1 MSDLGALLT
10 AIVTPFADVSGTTS
24 RKPAPV
30 DEDAF
35 VRLHKLVIE
44 RGSDGIVACGTTG
57 EASTL
62 SDDEHLGVI
71 RLAIENKPVGTTVVA
86 GVGSNDTAHACHLT
100 ERATELGADAILSVT
115 PYYNRPNRRG
125 IVAHY
130 TEVAKATDR
139 PIVLYNI
146 PFRTGTDMGNDL
158 LAELAQIDGI
168 SAVKQS
174 NDANLAAVD
183 GLELFAGNDDTILR
197 TLEVGGVGAISVASH
212 LVGHDIKRMIESP
225 EERADVHARLSPLFA
240 ALGVTT
246 NPSPIKAALSMQGHL
261 SDIFRLPI
269 VPCDDHEASVI
280 KSALTALDLLDA
292 GVRA

>member
-1 MSDLGALLT
+1 MSELGALLT
-10 AIVTPFADVSGTTS
+10 AIVTPFADLPGASVK
-24 RKPAPV
+24 KPAAV

-35 VRLHKLVIE
+35 VRLHKHVIE
-44 RGSDGIVACGTTG
+44 LGSDGIVACGTTG

-62 SDDEHLGVI
+62 SDEEHLRVI
-71 RLAIENKPVGTTVVA
+71 QLAVENKPAGTTVIA
-86 GVGSNDTAHACHLT
+86 GAGSNDTAHAVHLT

-125 IVAHY
+125 IIAHY
-130 TEVAKATDR
+130 TEVAKATDK

-146 PFRTGTDMGNDL
+146 PFRTGTDMPNDL

-174 NDANLAAVD
+174 NDANLAAID
-183 GLELFAGNDDTILR
+183 GLDLFAGNDDTILR

-212 LVGHDIKRMIESP
+212 LVGRDLKRMFDHP
-225 EERADVHARLSPLFA
+225 EERAAVHARLSPLFA

-261 SDIFRLPI
+261 PDVFRLPI
-269 VPCDDHEASVI
+269 VPCDDHERAVI
-280 KSALTALDLLDA
+280 AGALSALDLIDA